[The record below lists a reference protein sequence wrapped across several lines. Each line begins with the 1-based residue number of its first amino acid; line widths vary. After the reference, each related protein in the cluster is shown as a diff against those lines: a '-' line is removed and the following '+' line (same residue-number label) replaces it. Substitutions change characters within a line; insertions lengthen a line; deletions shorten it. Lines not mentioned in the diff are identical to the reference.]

1 MSTKRKALRYGL
13 KKQEENL
20 FNKRKGIATN
30 MKLLRSV
37 LAVGFAMTPWL
48 GGDAL
53 AAGQGIVRVDGATGV
68 PQSYL
73 QNGANTAEI
82 FAEQASKN
90 TGLNRFKYFDVG
102 AGQIANLYF
111 QKQGD
116 NTALN
121 TLVNTV
127 ENQISISGTVN
138 AVRNNK
144 IGGNLYFLSPKGMV
158 VGAEGVINAGALTVI
173 TSDATF
179 DKPEDA
185 AAKILENKWS
195 LDPKAKIEI
204 NGKINTATGIDLR
217 AAYID
222 LVKAN
227 DAVAAPSLK
236 TGVVFKS
243 IVNMPDGGTIDYT
256 ADGRLTATKDSN
268 GNIVILDPSS
278 DTSNNLFGD
287 GSIKL
292 IASSNK
298 NNAETELW
306 GKRCDNTVEAIVNI
320 GQGAKVD
327 ALGNVNVSATA
338 TRDNNNTVVEF
349 WDMMAFSR
357 ANVNIDGDITGN
369 NVNVSANA
377 TSYYE
382 AHNAKDI
389 FVAGSRLVNRAGEV
403 VLGDAADVININ
415 EGLATALYDKL
426 LESGV
431 ISGKR
436 EHITNFSNF
445 FEQLYMPFAYA
456 DAKATITQGANST
469 ITASADANF
478 SAISTATNKE
488 TISLQPHLAGGQQ
501 NPLDHF
507 GGGLVYA
514 DTTSNAAI
522 KLKGNVHATGNLIT
536 TSKAVNTSVGS
547 LVLKFPKVVVP
558 DSSGSGDNKNNNGG
572 NNAENNTTNTTKS
585 TNTPNLTTT
594 TTGSPYV
601 AAAIVVNLQD
611 TDAVVEFGTKDE
623 PASAAPKITAGGG
636 LVATAASVNTLNSSA
651 VIAEKDDT
659 AVNTAVNVGVT
670 SGNAN
675 VNVYTSLQGGKV
687 QLNSQNVLNSLSMT
701 TDASSGVEAS
711 GLDWTISQTPIK
723 NQVQSIGEFLGAFKD
738 GGKTEGQA
746 NKGMKKPE
754 WYEAF
759 NVGASLSVAVA
770 DNKALTNVA
779 SNAKLISYTD
789 LDVLASSTVGDTVI
803 STKNLYNNMGRPEYV
818 AVSTAVGI
826 EVLEN
831 TAEVNIA
838 DAASSA
844 AGAVSSGGN
853 VNISAT
859 ADNAYHRVDKLIAAV
874 ESGWADFL
882 AHWAD
887 WDDDGVAEKVQDLQE
902 IVADILAM
910 RANDPALRF
919 ADSKQY
925 LVKSKAAIDLVTQL
939 TGTDKLKSALE
950 ALCNAANY
958 ANMYVSASTDKA
970 APKIG
975 DAATVAT
982 AAIGVQY
989 LENNAKVNIGANRS
1003 IVGGNDDAVKIS
1015 AKVIEQDAN
1024 LIGKWS
1030 FIPDMF
1036 NTNAGATGIGGSV
1049 NVQTAYNTSEVI
1061 VNKGVT
1067 ISAGDVNIATDND
1080 VVNIGLVMGGAKTS
1094 AQGITGMGNYMGG
1107 SSHAQTLVDDDVTLT
1122 AQKIWGSITEK
1133 DENGNDVTHQDYVT
1147 KGEVNITADNNAVVV
1162 NLVGDVGYSEGSAVG
1177 VSLGVTDYNIKTLAQ
1192 LQNLE
1197 ESDTDGK
1204 GSISAN
1210 SVNVNAYTDGVI
1222 NTLTVAG
1229 SASSKEK
1236 EDGTVV
1242 ETNNANKDAGGIEMK
1257 TEGGKGQAGVAKEGQ
1272 ELKADTEKS
1281 NAEDKSEGNN
1291 TDNSNTENGAILTA
1305 EQGDTSSANDKKPA
1319 AAKKKESSFRVD
1331 LAGSVSWNYVVDE
1344 TKASLD
1350 NVNITLTRPSGGTD
1364 VTTGVSVL
1372 AEDSSYS
1379 GSYSG
1384 AAAISKIDT
1393 TDKSKFSGSL
1403 SGAIAVNDIYKTT
1416 EAKLNNTTITNADNV
1431 NNKAQNSGAQVAV
1444 GLSTGLA
1451 IGQRGNGVDI
1461 NLGGSGSANYV
1472 DSTVMASMSGN
1483 TMTEGALNVNNTAYD
1498 KDVQVG
1504 GGVSFELAKGDA
1516 VAGAAISI
1524 NDVDNDIQALMQGNT
1539 IGNASKKAGKVNN
1552 LAVSNLVQVGTATSV
1567 GVLMNS
1573 GYAMADV
1580 AIAVNMV
1587 DNQVKAQS
1595 DNDAIYASS
1604 FANAARDGKLETG
1617 ELDNEY
1623 IDVIN
1628 STQNNG
1634 IQVELGSYTSTTGES
1649 FVINVD
1655 GEYVYSDPSY
1665 EKYGEIVPEDDRPDS
1680 LSISINQGKY
1690 YVLNENGEKQ
1700 YLQASGSA
1708 YVYEDDDS
1716 AANLVNLALN
1726 DKLAY
1731 DEATG
1736 KYYDK
1741 TDPNNTRAIV
1751 LNTQR
1756 THTLNGE
1763 EVDATATVAA
1773 NIVDLNADAA
1783 LANANG
1789 STGADFALNIKADGS
1804 VNEDKHYSS
1813 SEVYVSPRG
1822 NVIVGSAIGVAVK
1835 AGGETTSVGAAAA
1848 TNVND
1853 VTNNFD
1859 ASVSGGII
1867 NVSGTEGVSVKAESN
1882 TVMVAVAAGSAVSVS
1897 SGGLVTVDVAGS
1909 GVANTID
1916 NDTVAKVEN
1925 STITASKLDV
1935 DAATS
1940 SILVSVAGQ
1949 LGVAVTSS
1957 YGGVAGLTWA
1967 QNSFDNI
1974 TGAYVRGV
1982 SLNGY
1987 DNGNTALNVHADN
2000 NSDMYTIGAGVSAAV
2015 ANGAA
2020 AGAYAANY
2028 GNNSTEAVV
2037 EKYAAGTADAKDNV
2051 INKASS
2057 IAVQAEDDSD
2067 VVTVAG
2073 SLEMAVSPSSAAVTV
2088 GGAVANT
2095 NIGTS
2100 DNKQSVRAALND
2112 ATITMS
2118 GSADASDAASVSVQ
2132 ALNDANVV
2140 NLALGGGVAV
2150 STSLVGVSAE
2160 GSVSVADVHSG
2171 TLATMNN
2178 VNLTADSKNVEVL
2191 ARTDGDIVSSADAFN
2206 AVWGS
2211 TAEVGAGATVSVLN
2225 SDVDTKANVNG
2236 GSWSIKSAQIDARGI
2251 NSLYDIAMGFN
2262 AGGST
2267 VAAVNAQGNI
2277 AVNTLCNDVEALV
2290 HNANITASG
2299 DVSVEADSDETLHNY
2314 AGLLAGAGSATAS
2327 VGLGAT
2333 VVVNTINGNTVA
2345 EIQNGALQADD
2356 VDVYAH
2362 NMRRVNSSQTGIGVA
2377 ASAEGAGTV
2386 VGSVS
2391 VHDLEGTTKA
2401 LVHNVNGSVHSL
2413 DVKAERDNDIDT
2425 YNNGFA
2431 LSGAIGSASVGAG
2444 VTVLNDKSATLAT
2457 LSSSKLTASGS
2468 KDATNKVQVTADN
2481 NTDVHTEVSTNA
2493 LAVSLGAAL
2502 GVTVE
2507 VVNLDAQTS
2516 TNVIGSELGTAS
2528 RGFAGFDATATNVVA
2543 SSFEN
2548 AETAIS
2554 TAVGIGVG
2562 VGVLNIN
2569 TQTTTVVDNAKAYAD
2584 NINIAADETRN
2595 VQTALAGVNAGAG
2608 NVGVNLMYTNIGGQ
2622 LQDVYSYDYGD
2633 GKTQKEYCTTKTD
2646 DSGLALSAN
2655 VQGLA
2660 NDALATTKADV
2671 HKLESNGLV
2680 ASGSSGN
2687 AILQAVNKGS
2697 GAGKVETRI
2706 TGGSELHAAQSLAVE
2721 AQTTNNVTGGVYQG
2735 AVAAVNVGVMANRI
2749 DVQENQQV
2757 VLDNSTLIAN
2767 KVNVDADVLGYVNST
2782 MGMGVVGAV
2791 GYSDVVAEVQH
2802 SGTNSI
2808 NITGSSISATGQGST
2823 ASGDPLQ
2830 INASNSMAI
2839 DNQAVVVGAESLK
2852 LGRTVLKGSDNLAV
2866 NVALGSANSQLANSF
2881 TAESIALK
2889 GLNAPNVKNHI
2900 GAGVNI
2906 GLVTGQGTIV
2916 ESDFGG
2922 SVGVS
2927 ATSHNTFAIQK
2938 LALIGQVGESID
2950 PDASVTNREY
2960 TIQADNLAVN
2970 VAGEDISVNK
2980 AITAN
2985 NAQLTMNVGAI
2996 GLTNGQA
3003 APDVEISALNYATS
3017 KANVE
3022 AYSITGIASIGTN
3035 FAETEDN
3042 STISLTVDGGATGLK
3057 AHNLLVQAEKNT
3069 EVYSNAY
3076 GATSG
3081 LIDISPYA
3089 AAVDH
3094 ASTSDI
3100 TVNIEGNVSTTGALN
3115 VQANGNDRVNLKAD
3129 ALTVTGAG
3137 EGDAHVDTSITSN
3150 TIINVKDAS
3159 LTSEGEL
3166 AVVANN
3172 KISLNKGESK
3182 SQTITDSDDIDL
3194 NDNNEY
3200 SEMLWGQ
3207 GYGLGVLGLSGINNT
3222 VSSTAKVRL
3231 NNASLLSNGGNI
3243 NVAGYTNEDLLVNGY
3258 LFSVGL
3264 LGNGSK
3270 TTVINTITN
3279 DDAVELEGSSIM
3291 THSPGKALALSA
3303 ADDLKLFTYALTE
3316 APAGAIGGTG
3326 VDLKDTITRT
3336 NKVTLKDANNSLY
3349 STQDINLYA
3358 GKKLDGNVAVFDLD
3372 AEAKT
3377 FNGNVI
3383 PSTWEPNLENIVE
3396 QNNIVTIG
3404 ANSTSNSV
3412 RHTNIYGDAGQELT
3426 RVLSAR
3432 NTGYGG
3438 SSNGGYVTEADGDE
3452 KYEKTSNNKVDINGS
3467 VTAGSGN
3474 VIHITIGDPGNIA
3487 IFDAN
3492 DRAALTG
3499 KTALDEDELKDKI
3512 TIEADPI
3519 TGITLDSINLGRANY
3534 SVILANRYNEV
3545 MKLMNE
3551 YAKDGTNSAAYL
3563 GYKAEADR
3571 LMQEMLAYGSVY
3583 QDNNGQYHMT
3593 ASNYVDYVELPQL
3606 IASGGNI
3613 NIQTD
3618 TVHSSSGKGSMQAN
3632 GSADINI
3639 VNNTNLLLKLDQITV
3654 DSDGGK
3660 IVYNNQ
3666 VVSPNSDTTAS
3677 FNEKL
3682 SALNTNGTKAS
3693 FVQIDAK
3700 AGAGSSITVLGN
3712 YAGTSLNYKYLDGNT
3727 WVTGQYKPMADIWV
3741 EGNILNQSGAVTITS
3756 AHNNIRIAAENPE
3769 DSVAVLGTTVA
3780 LTAGGSIS
3788 QNYTAGIVNVGGN
3801 VKDDYK
3807 NEYQQMINSKTDVTV
3822 SVPKEWAPS
3831 PDSKATGSYIA
3842 GGSIYINA
3850 TDININGVIQSG
3862 YGDYYLDLS
3871 SGSKDYTAVN
3881 TAIAQ
3886 IKQSYTATGS
3896 PVLSDDA
3903 VKGVEAY
3910 KVVDGGAYW
3919 DSSSACYKYKLNA
3932 YYNPSTDKII
3942 VEDVD
3947 ASGGKVYLT
3956 GRIVNTGYG
3965 NIVCLDGASNIT
3977 ITNSTQHRLQVDDL
3991 LTHDVEGIISITDT
4005 AAYTVKQ
4012 NGKDTSVAL
4021 VTTIKNGS
4029 TQVQYLDANGEYITP
4044 DAGSQIN
4051 RVQESTAKNYDYT
4064 YAPKTG
4070 LRYTW
4075 TSGKESTQYKR
4086 YEEKQVDGAWG
4097 LWSRD
4102 DLNTSEVV
4110 KEWSEDKT
4118 PIETGT
4124 NENADRPCGA
4134 VIKDSNNN
4142 GSTVMDY
4149 THTETTEHVYT
4160 VESDTVDHS
4169 GVFGCHENHH
4179 VIWTETW
4186 GELETYYA
4194 DVKADQYINIS
4205 FVGNDANTAKIDITS
4220 PFGVDITGNIG
4231 NTQVYKNEGAVTE
4244 KGLIGIKAGMSSIV
4258 QNSGNL
4264 YGSGIELR
4272 ANQGIKDINI
4282 VAGDNVAL
4290 LLLNMGSEYVA
4301 DANIT
4306 VNSAVGAKG
4315 NLLLLTSDSDVGQIG
4330 SKAWKNLDITNN
4342 SNQGDIISKSNN
4354 INAKRVNL
4362 NTNNGSIYGIDGGG
4376 QKAAFLVN
4384 VGQLPSTGASLSASL
4399 NASAYGDINIKQAN
4413 GDLSLGRVYSKTGD
4427 VTLEATTG
4435 SLVDALPTEV
4445 SNKGTIEE
4453 RVARWKSLGMIDG
4466 EGNNTVLLNIKKRLT
4481 EAQGLASYE
4490 GYDENA
4496 LLYTVAESIVN
4507 PSGSNLTKTSS
4518 KDPNIIGH
4526 NITLIAGD
4534 SIGYN
4539 SGKTKEFQLNG
4550 ILKKTN
4556 GAYETGALD
4565 NLQALSNADITN
4577 VSIKT
4582 DAQGN
4587 TIAFVQDKQAVG
4599 IQQITSLNNPTNG
4612 KLTVTASGGDSKG
4625 HILLEGRTEVGND
4638 SFLALDNKG
4647 NFVDIY
4653 VDSISS
4659 STGEVNLTSL
4669 GSIFNNGGSDANIK
4683 GKSLYVTAVGALGT
4697 ASKMLTTDIF
4707 GTSKTADGLSSVAG
4721 GDIYLNQTSDN
4732 NLILRNI
4739 SSSADAK
4746 QGNIYIGAN
4755 KSILMGTNGTEE
4767 DYYLRADGVE
4777 LTIEAHGG
4785 SIGAA
4790 VSDNSGIS
4798 HTDNDG
4804 VRIKNADAAD
4814 TASKVMLKAKD
4825 NVYVKGVTSSST
4837 GEAAQGVLNLEVD
4850 PVSGATLQ
4858 NIGIVVDGN
4867 LHLLDALNSS
4877 SSASVYTT
4885 IDLLLDN
4892 NIEAINSKDIY
4903 LGSAVD
4909 VTVAGT
4915 QQINGTN
4922 SVTVQAGNNV
4932 LLETGYL
4939 ASKIVNLQADAGK
4952 IDGNKGFVLYTP
4964 TLNANAK
4971 GDILLDS
4978 EVNQLQQVNVANTKG
4993 RIAVGNGNVTN
5004 ADLSIAIT
5012 TPNAI
5017 VGGDLTVHNYA
5028 KGEAN
5033 NIVLADKLQ
5042 ATGNISIIN
5051 EESHVGVSANADIS
5065 AQNITLQAVNHN
5077 VVVAGG
5083 KLNAADKVLLDG
5095 VNVTVSGGAITAAQA
5110 VLEADNAI
5118 AMSGGSIVANAT
5130 SMTAGAGISLDSGS
5144 IVADTAVLTANNG
5157 AILEGSSFVL
5167 DAVDLQAEATGAISL
5182 ASQSNQLAN
5191 VQVGNTKGDIIVYN
5205 GNTSGEALHIGLL
5218 NEGAKVNGS
5227 LTIHNFDEA
5236 NGAANAIV
5244 LNKELAATGNIS
5256 LINDE
5261 ADVTVGEG
5269 ASIEAQ
5275 NITLQADKNAIAV
5288 NGGTIAASGTATLKG
5303 QSVSVSGGE
5312 LSAASA
5318 ALTASTENIALNSGS
5333 IAANEVTL
5341 TATKGAISEVDG
5353 FALSAPVLNTSAAGA
5368 TTLLSKANQLE
5379 QVNITEAGGSVTI
5392 GSANSK
5398 NSNALQVITD
5408 EQINGDLTVTNYD
5421 DESGKNNAIL
5431 VSKSLQAAGD
5441 VILINEEAA
5450 ITVNSGAALACYD
5463 VALGAKTAMTINGS
5477 VNATR
5482 DASLSSGAGMTIN
5495 GNVSATRDASLK
5507 SSAGMS
5513 IIGDVTAG
5521 NDASLTAGQDFI
5533 QNAGTIAASDVAI
5546 TAQRN
5551 VLLNGGSMAANNNA
5565 ELVAQTGA
5573 ITENNAYTIDAPAL
5587 RVNAGSYISLGSKAN
5602 QLVNVDVEHA
5612 GGNVTIGSGN
5622 SKSDAALAVK
5632 TAETVKGNLVI
5643 TNYASANDSKK
5654 NAIVVADNLKANG
5667 DITITNQEADISV
5680 NDNAVVA
5687 AANIKLQA
5695 DGNAVNVN
5703 GSKLT
5708 ANDKLDA
5715 IAKNISVNGGELQ
5728 AANATLDAT
5737 TNVVVGGG
5745 SISAS
5750 SATLSAGENITHSAG
5765 SIIAT
5770 TATLT
5775 AGQDIAQNGGS
5786 VSATTANLTAGGAI
5800 SQTAGSITATNANL
5814 TAGTS
5819 ISQGAAGS
5827 IVVTNTVAKAGADL
5841 SLASNANKL
5850 QNVSVDAQKGNATI
5864 VSGNDVAGELN
5875 VQTVGEVGNNLII
5888 TNVAN
5893 GEKNEIKVNKNFK
5906 AKGDI
5911 TITNAE
5917 AAINVTQGASV
5928 SGKNINLTA
5937 TAADVVVNGG
5947 TITAKLVGVK
5957 APEMLVSGGTINA
5970 TTVQANNAM
5979 TMAGGTIT
5987 ATRVASDGSMT
5998 LAGGTV
6004 NAANVIANGVMNIA
6018 GSTINTGT
6026 GEGCVEAASIN
6037 MSAGQVTGNTIN
6049 MTATGDFTQSGGS
6062 INATNASLNANAI
6075 ALNGG
6080 SIVANEA
6087 TLTATNGAIT
6097 EEEGFALET
6106 PVLNTS
6112 AAGVSNLLSHSN
6124 QLEQVNITKAG
6135 SAVNIGSA
6143 NRKNS
6148 NALQINTAEQIKGD
6162 LTVTNYDD
6170 KSGNNNAIVVPNVL
6184 QAAGNITLTNEEAG
6198 ITVDSDAS
6206 LSGVNVTLNSI
6217 KALNINGNV
6226 HATNDAILT
6235 SGESISVNGSVTA
6248 SHDASLTSGESMS
6261 VNGSVTASHDA
6272 SLSSGADLTV
6282 SGSVDAGNDASLT
6295 ANAALNIAKAGVV
6308 NAANTAKLTAYE
6320 IAVAGNVTARNAIDM
6335 NSHAVTV
6342 DGIVETTNGTTTLTS
6357 TGDLTL
6363 SGAGFVKGN
6372 AVKVEAGNTFTQAG
6386 STIET
6391 DAVTIDAQGNIL
6403 LNAGSLHADNAKL
6416 LAGGYID
6423 EDASDYDLQVA
6434 QQLQLSAGGSN
6445 EAGVAISL
6453 DSTQNKLYDV
6463 LLGDAQ
6469 GDVLI
6474 GNGSSGNGRLSI
6486 QALANTNITGKL
6498 VVHNYNNLSG
6508 DDIGNNLRVI
6518 GSLQARDGIELI
6530 NDERDITMGSLTAT
6544 DIITSDGDIV
6554 IQAANN
6560 IRNAADIKSSGGD
6573 VKILATY
6580 DVINDGIV
6588 ETASGDITLRST
6600 KGIVFNDDN
6609 ADLLS
6614 SNGSVT
6620 LRASAPATG
6629 TGADYFYYTV
6639 YNETTGEVDKYT
6651 VAADAVINTETAG
6664 AQKGRKYVVVNG
6676 AKHYVFHNG
6685 SVYNAGD
6692 IIAMN
6697 GTITLQSDE
6706 GNVANFNDFK
6716 AFTKHAVFGDSGYQD
6731 KDITNGSIIMSA
6743 AKGELIN
6750 NVNLEAGQDVKLTA
6764 KEGLNS
6770 FGYEIFAGEDIT
6782 LTATAGNLV
6791 NTSTLES
6798 VKGDVTLT
6806 AEHGNVVNDKQGD
6819 LTVGKGDIITL
6830 GGTVTLK
6837 AGLSA
6842 EEAAAKGQ
6850 SVDTRAFSVTNYGD
6864 IIAVNKFGGD
6874 SENAGSI
6881 ILKSEYG
6888 NIYNCDDF
6896 NEYSKAEAN
6905 TNAYECKLAFANHK
6919 SAGLSGDIG
6928 YNVANNNVTL
6938 SAVNGSIISDKDYI
6952 VALGN
6957 VTLEAQDGI
6966 ESAGRVILA
6975 GGNINLTDTEGDIA
6989 NTAQLISVNG
6999 DITLL
7004 ALTGSVDNLDNG
7016 NIFALNGN
7024 VRLEAQG
7031 ANGNVV
7037 NNGDLVALNG
7047 NNVANKGGIE
7057 LVSKHGN
7064 VENYDEFKDV
7074 DGRNTITFDGVNGY
7088 GRAKFNPN
7096 TPFAIVKDYILAD
7109 ADLLMEAREGSL
7121 KNTMNMNVA
7130 GDITLISGENLVIGE
7145 NVSNDITAG
7154 GNVTLESVAGKVV
7167 MDGSNV
7173 QSTTGSVDISGDQGV
7188 NISGANVSAAEGMTL
7203 VSEQGTIS
7211 VKENSNV
7218 ISEQDM
7224 ILWAHDCVAVGE
7236 AEGATDSS
7244 KLESL
7249 NGSLSAVAVYG
7260 DVNIGELAAA
7270 DMVAAGSG
7278 TGNVVIGSV
7287 DGKSVVL
7294 YTEGAG
7300 KLVTAGNVKVKD
7312 ALVLQG
7318 DNITA
7323 TNVDRSANNGQLLV
7337 DLTGSAGGAMKGE
7350 LNLAVDVDVRFTTTS
7365 VTDATITIDGTAS
7378 FDKLHSEGKLEIV
7391 APNMV
7396 TAVYGKAPYHDDSNY
7411 LYYDLGGTNTSSSG
7425 HEQIRDEYFG
7435 VNNALHSIDV
7445 IKDRIEGAANGSGP
7459 ASLENGGWMYLYI
7472 DSPTY
7477 QRSNGLLLHID
7488 TGYRAANQR
7497 WTAEDLS
7504 GKLADFKSHDAFIA
7518 HYGDMAGIF
7527 GRYGLI
7533 DFAPRSVGQIVQD
7546 VQAQK
7551 VTLQQSNGQL
7561 RIAAVQKEQ
7570 DEDNEREKRSAAN
7583 E

>member
-1 MSTKRKALRYGL
+1 M
-13 KKQEENL
+13 
-20 FNKRKGIATN
+20 
-30 MKLLRSV
+30 
-37 LAVGFAMTPWL
+37 
-48 GGDAL
+48 
-53 AAGQGIVRVDGATGV
+53 
-68 PQSYL
+68 
-73 QNGANTAEI
+73 
-82 FAEQASKN
+82 
-90 TGLNRFKYFDVG
+90 
-102 AGQIANLYF
+102 
-111 QKQGD
+111 
-116 NTALN
+116 
-121 TLVNTV
+121 
-127 ENQISISGTVN
+127 
-138 AVRNNK
+138 
-144 IGGNLYFLSPKGMV
+144 
-158 VGAEGVINAGALTVI
+158 
-173 TSDATF
+173 
-179 DKPEDA
+179 
-185 AAKILENKWS
+185 
-195 LDPKAKIEI
+195 
-204 NGKINTATGIDLR
+204 
-217 AAYID
+217 
-222 LVKAN
+222 
-227 DAVAAPSLK
+227 
-236 TGVVFKS
+236 
-243 IVNMPDGGTIDYT
+243 
-256 ADGRLTATKDSN
+256 
-268 GNIVILDPSS
+268 
-278 DTSNNLFGD
+278 
-287 GSIKL
+287 
-292 IASSNK
+292 
-298 NNAETELW
+298 
-306 GKRCDNTVEAIVNI
+306 
-320 GQGAKVD
+320 
-327 ALGNVNVSATA
+327 
-338 TRDNNNTVVEF
+338 
-349 WDMMAFSR
+349 
-357 ANVNIDGDITGN
+357 
-369 NVNVSANA
+369 
-377 TSYYE
+377 
-382 AHNAKDI
+382 
-389 FVAGSRLVNRAGEV
+389 
-403 VLGDAADVININ
+403 
-415 EGLATALYDKL
+415 
-426 LESGV
+426 
-431 ISGKR
+431 
-436 EHITNFSNF
+436 
-445 FEQLYMPFAYA
+445 
-456 DAKATITQGANST
+456 
-469 ITASADANF
+469 
-478 SAISTATNKE
+478 
-488 TISLQPHLAGGQQ
+488 
-501 NPLDHF
+501 
-507 GGGLVYA
+507 
-514 DTTSNAAI
+514 
-522 KLKGNVHATGNLIT
+522 
-536 TSKAVNTSVGS
+536 
-547 LVLKFPKVVVP
+547 
-558 DSSGSGDNKNNNGG
+558 
-572 NNAENNTTNTTKS
+572 
-585 TNTPNLTTT
+585 
-594 TTGSPYV
+594 
-601 AAAIVVNLQD
+601 
-611 TDAVVEFGTKDE
+611 
-623 PASAAPKITAGGG
+623 
-636 LVATAASVNTLNSSA
+636 
-651 VIAEKDDT
+651 
-659 AVNTAVNVGVT
+659 
-670 SGNAN
+670 
-675 VNVYTSLQGGKV
+675 
-687 QLNSQNVLNSLSMT
+687 
-701 TDASSGVEAS
+701 
-711 GLDWTISQTPIK
+711 
-723 NQVQSIGEFLGAFKD
+723 
-738 GGKTEGQA
+738 
-746 NKGMKKPE
+746 
-754 WYEAF
+754 
-759 NVGASLSVAVA
+759 
-770 DNKALTNVA
+770 
-779 SNAKLISYTD
+779 
-789 LDVLASSTVGDTVI
+789 
-803 STKNLYNNMGRPEYV
+803 
-818 AVSTAVGI
+818 
-826 EVLEN
+826 
-831 TAEVNIA
+831 
-838 DAASSA
+838 
-844 AGAVSSGGN
+844 
-853 VNISAT
+853 
-859 ADNAYHRVDKLIAAV
+859 
-874 ESGWADFL
+874 
-882 AHWAD
+882 
-887 WDDDGVAEKVQDLQE
+887 
-902 IVADILAM
+902 
-910 RANDPALRF
+910 
-919 ADSKQY
+919 
-925 LVKSKAAIDLVTQL
+925 
-939 TGTDKLKSALE
+939 
-950 ALCNAANY
+950 
-958 ANMYVSASTDKA
+958 
-970 APKIG
+970 
-975 DAATVAT
+975 
-982 AAIGVQY
+982 
-989 LENNAKVNIGANRS
+989 
-1003 IVGGNDDAVKIS
+1003 
-1015 AKVIEQDAN
+1015 
-1024 LIGKWS
+1024 
-1030 FIPDMF
+1030 
-1036 NTNAGATGIGGSV
+1036 
-1049 NVQTAYNTSEVI
+1049 
-1061 VNKGVT
+1061 
-1067 ISAGDVNIATDND
+1067 
-1080 VVNIGLVMGGAKTS
+1080 
-1094 AQGITGMGNYMGG
+1094 
-1107 SSHAQTLVDDDVTLT
+1107 
-1122 AQKIWGSITEK
+1122 
-1133 DENGNDVTHQDYVT
+1133 
-1147 KGEVNITADNNAVVV
+1147 
-1162 NLVGDVGYSEGSAVG
+1162 
-1177 VSLGVTDYNIKTLAQ
+1177 
-1192 LQNLE
+1192 
-1197 ESDTDGK
+1197 
-1204 GSISAN
+1204 
-1210 SVNVNAYTDGVI
+1210 
-1222 NTLTVAG
+1222 
-1229 SASSKEK
+1229 
-1236 EDGTVV
+1236 
-1242 ETNNANKDAGGIEMK
+1242 
-1257 TEGGKGQAGVAKEGQ
+1257 
-1272 ELKADTEKS
+1272 
-1281 NAEDKSEGNN
+1281 
-1291 TDNSNTENGAILTA
+1291 
-1305 EQGDTSSANDKKPA
+1305 
-1319 AAKKKESSFRVD
+1319 
-1331 LAGSVSWNYVVDE
+1331 
-1344 TKASLD
+1344 
-1350 NVNITLTRPSGGTD
+1350 
-1364 VTTGVSVL
+1364 
-1372 AEDSSYS
+1372 
-1379 GSYSG
+1379 
-1384 AAAISKIDT
+1384 
-1393 TDKSKFSGSL
+1393 
-1403 SGAIAVNDIYKTT
+1403 
-1416 EAKLNNTTITNADNV
+1416 
-1431 NNKAQNSGAQVAV
+1431 
-1444 GLSTGLA
+1444 
-1451 IGQRGNGVDI
+1451 
-1461 NLGGSGSANYV
+1461 
-1472 DSTVMASMSGN
+1472 
-1483 TMTEGALNVNNTAYD
+1483 
-1498 KDVQVG
+1498 
-1504 GGVSFELAKGDA
+1504 
-1516 VAGAAISI
+1516 
-1524 NDVDNDIQALMQGNT
+1524 
-1539 IGNASKKAGKVNN
+1539 
-1552 LAVSNLVQVGTATSV
+1552 
-1567 GVLMNS
+1567 
-1573 GYAMADV
+1573 
-1580 AIAVNMV
+1580 
-1587 DNQVKAQS
+1587 
-1595 DNDAIYASS
+1595 
-1604 FANAARDGKLETG
+1604 
-1617 ELDNEY
+1617 
-1623 IDVIN
+1623 
-1628 STQNNG
+1628 
-1634 IQVELGSYTSTTGES
+1634 
-1649 FVINVD
+1649 
-1655 GEYVYSDPSY
+1655 
-1665 EKYGEIVPEDDRPDS
+1665 
-1680 LSISINQGKY
+1680 
-1690 YVLNENGEKQ
+1690 
-1700 YLQASGSA
+1700 
-1708 YVYEDDDS
+1708 
-1716 AANLVNLALN
+1716 
-1726 DKLAY
+1726 
-1731 DEATG
+1731 
-1736 KYYDK
+1736 
-1741 TDPNNTRAIV
+1741 
-1751 LNTQR
+1751 
-1756 THTLNGE
+1756 
-1763 EVDATATVAA
+1763 
-1773 NIVDLNADAA
+1773 
-1783 LANANG
+1783 
-1789 STGADFALNIKADGS
+1789 
-1804 VNEDKHYSS
+1804 
-1813 SEVYVSPRG
+1813 
-1822 NVIVGSAIGVAVK
+1822 
-1835 AGGETTSVGAAAA
+1835 
-1848 TNVND
+1848 
-1853 VTNNFD
+1853 
-1859 ASVSGGII
+1859 
-1867 NVSGTEGVSVKAESN
+1867 
-1882 TVMVAVAAGSAVSVS
+1882 
-1897 SGGLVTVDVAGS
+1897 
-1909 GVANTID
+1909 
-1916 NDTVAKVEN
+1916 
-1925 STITASKLDV
+1925 
-1935 DAATS
+1935 
-1940 SILVSVAGQ
+1940 
-1949 LGVAVTSS
+1949 
-1957 YGGVAGLTWA
+1957 
-1967 QNSFDNI
+1967 
-1974 TGAYVRGV
+1974 
-1982 SLNGY
+1982 
-1987 DNGNTALNVHADN
+1987 
-2000 NSDMYTIGAGVSAAV
+2000 
-2015 ANGAA
+2015 
-2020 AGAYAANY
+2020 
-2028 GNNSTEAVV
+2028 
-2037 EKYAAGTADAKDNV
+2037 
-2051 INKASS
+2051 
-2057 IAVQAEDDSD
+2057 
-2067 VVTVAG
+2067 
-2073 SLEMAVSPSSAAVTV
+2073 
-2088 GGAVANT
+2088 
-2095 NIGTS
+2095 
-2100 DNKQSVRAALND
+2100 
-2112 ATITMS
+2112 
-2118 GSADASDAASVSVQ
+2118 
-2132 ALNDANVV
+2132 
-2140 NLALGGGVAV
+2140 
-2150 STSLVGVSAE
+2150 
-2160 GSVSVADVHSG
+2160 
-2171 TLATMNN
+2171 
-2178 VNLTADSKNVEVL
+2178 
-2191 ARTDGDIVSSADAFN
+2191 
-2206 AVWGS
+2206 
-2211 TAEVGAGATVSVLN
+2211 
-2225 SDVDTKANVNG
+2225 
-2236 GSWSIKSAQIDARGI
+2236 
-2251 NSLYDIAMGFN
+2251 
-2262 AGGST
+2262 
-2267 VAAVNAQGNI
+2267 
-2277 AVNTLCNDVEALV
+2277 
-2290 HNANITASG
+2290 
-2299 DVSVEADSDETLHNY
+2299 
-2314 AGLLAGAGSATAS
+2314 
-2327 VGLGAT
+2327 
-2333 VVVNTINGNTVA
+2333 
-2345 EIQNGALQADD
+2345 
-2356 VDVYAH
+2356 
-2362 NMRRVNSSQTGIGVA
+2362 
-2377 ASAEGAGTV
+2377 
-2386 VGSVS
+2386 
-2391 VHDLEGTTKA
+2391 
-2401 LVHNVNGSVHSL
+2401 
-2413 DVKAERDNDIDT
+2413 
-2425 YNNGFA
+2425 
-2431 LSGAIGSASVGAG
+2431 
-2444 VTVLNDKSATLAT
+2444 
-2457 LSSSKLTASGS
+2457 
-2468 KDATNKVQVTADN
+2468 
-2481 NTDVHTEVSTNA
+2481 
-2493 LAVSLGAAL
+2493 
-2502 GVTVE
+2502 
-2507 VVNLDAQTS
+2507 
-2516 TNVIGSELGTAS
+2516 
-2528 RGFAGFDATATNVVA
+2528 
-2543 SSFEN
+2543 
-2548 AETAIS
+2548 
-2554 TAVGIGVG
+2554 
-2562 VGVLNIN
+2562 
-2569 TQTTTVVDNAKAYAD
+2569 
-2584 NINIAADETRN
+2584 
-2595 VQTALAGVNAGAG
+2595 
-2608 NVGVNLMYTNIGGQ
+2608 
-2622 LQDVYSYDYGD
+2622 
-2633 GKTQKEYCTTKTD
+2633 
-2646 DSGLALSAN
+2646 
-2655 VQGLA
+2655 
-2660 NDALATTKADV
+2660 
-2671 HKLESNGLV
+2671 
-2680 ASGSSGN
+2680 
-2687 AILQAVNKGS
+2687 
-2697 GAGKVETRI
+2697 
-2706 TGGSELHAAQSLAVE
+2706 
-2721 AQTTNNVTGGVYQG
+2721 
-2735 AVAAVNVGVMANRI
+2735 
-2749 DVQENQQV
+2749 
-2757 VLDNSTLIAN
+2757 
-2767 KVNVDADVLGYVNST
+2767 
-2782 MGMGVVGAV
+2782 
-2791 GYSDVVAEVQH
+2791 
-2802 SGTNSI
+2802 
-2808 NITGSSISATGQGST
+2808 
-2823 ASGDPLQ
+2823 
-2830 INASNSMAI
+2830 
-2839 DNQAVVVGAESLK
+2839 
-2852 LGRTVLKGSDNLAV
+2852 
-2866 NVALGSANSQLANSF
+2866 
-2881 TAESIALK
+2881 
-2889 GLNAPNVKNHI
+2889 
-2900 GAGVNI
+2900 
-2906 GLVTGQGTIV
+2906 
-2916 ESDFGG
+2916 
-2922 SVGVS
+2922 
-2927 ATSHNTFAIQK
+2927 
-2938 LALIGQVGESID
+2938 
-2950 PDASVTNREY
+2950 
-2960 TIQADNLAVN
+2960 
-2970 VAGEDISVNK
+2970 
-2980 AITAN
+2980 
-2985 NAQLTMNVGAI
+2985 
-2996 GLTNGQA
+2996 
-3003 APDVEISALNYATS
+3003 
-3017 KANVE
+3017 
-3022 AYSITGIASIGTN
+3022 
-3035 FAETEDN
+3035 
-3042 STISLTVDGGATGLK
+3042 
-3057 AHNLLVQAEKNT
+3057 
-3069 EVYSNAY
+3069 
-3076 GATSG
+3076 
-3081 LIDISPYA
+3081 
-3089 AAVDH
+3089 
-3094 ASTSDI
+3094 
-3100 TVNIEGNVSTTGALN
+3100 
-3115 VQANGNDRVNLKAD
+3115 
-3129 ALTVTGAG
+3129 
-3137 EGDAHVDTSITSN
+3137 
-3150 TIINVKDAS
+3150 
-3159 LTSEGEL
+3159 
-3166 AVVANN
+3166 
-3172 KISLNKGESK
+3172 
-3182 SQTITDSDDIDL
+3182 
-3194 NDNNEY
+3194 
-3200 SEMLWGQ
+3200 
-3207 GYGLGVLGLSGINNT
+3207 
-3222 VSSTAKVRL
+3222 
-3231 NNASLLSNGGNI
+3231 
-3243 NVAGYTNEDLLVNGY
+3243 
-3258 LFSVGL
+3258 
-3264 LGNGSK
+3264 
-3270 TTVINTITN
+3270 
-3279 DDAVELEGSSIM
+3279 
-3291 THSPGKALALSA
+3291 
-3303 ADDLKLFTYALTE
+3303 
-3316 APAGAIGGTG
+3316 
-3326 VDLKDTITRT
+3326 
-3336 NKVTLKDANNSLY
+3336 
-3349 STQDINLYA
+3349 
-3358 GKKLDGNVAVFDLD
+3358 
-3372 AEAKT
+3372 
-3377 FNGNVI
+3377 
-3383 PSTWEPNLENIVE
+3383 
-3396 QNNIVTIG
+3396 
-3404 ANSTSNSV
+3404 
-3412 RHTNIYGDAGQELT
+3412 
-3426 RVLSAR
+3426 
-3432 NTGYGG
+3432 
-3438 SSNGGYVTEADGDE
+3438 
-3452 KYEKTSNNKVDINGS
+3452 
-3467 VTAGSGN
+3467 
-3474 VIHITIGDPGNIA
+3474 
-3487 IFDAN
+3487 
-3492 DRAALTG
+3492 
-3499 KTALDEDELKDKI
+3499 
-3512 TIEADPI
+3512 
-3519 TGITLDSINLGRANY
+3519 
-3534 SVILANRYNEV
+3534 
-3545 MKLMNE
+3545 
-3551 YAKDGTNSAAYL
+3551 
-3563 GYKAEADR
+3563 
-3571 LMQEMLAYGSVY
+3571 
-3583 QDNNGQYHMT
+3583 
-3593 ASNYVDYVELPQL
+3593 
-3606 IASGGNI
+3606 
-3613 NIQTD
+3613 
-3618 TVHSSSGKGSMQAN
+3618 
-3632 GSADINI
+3632 
-3639 VNNTNLLLKLDQITV
+3639 
-3654 DSDGGK
+3654 
-3660 IVYNNQ
+3660 
-3666 VVSPNSDTTAS
+3666 
-3677 FNEKL
+3677 
-3682 SALNTNGTKAS
+3682 
-3693 FVQIDAK
+3693 
-3700 AGAGSSITVLGN
+3700 
-3712 YAGTSLNYKYLDGNT
+3712 
-3727 WVTGQYKPMADIWV
+3727 
-3741 EGNILNQSGAVTITS
+3741 
-3756 AHNNIRIAAENPE
+3756 
-3769 DSVAVLGTTVA
+3769 
-3780 LTAGGSIS
+3780 
-3788 QNYTAGIVNVGGN
+3788 
-3801 VKDDYK
+3801 
-3807 NEYQQMINSKTDVTV
+3807 
-3822 SVPKEWAPS
+3822 
-3831 PDSKATGSYIA
+3831 
-3842 GGSIYINA
+3842 
-3850 TDININGVIQSG
+3850 
-3862 YGDYYLDLS
+3862 
-3871 SGSKDYTAVN
+3871 
-3881 TAIAQ
+3881 
-3886 IKQSYTATGS
+3886 
-3896 PVLSDDA
+3896 
-3903 VKGVEAY
+3903 
-3910 KVVDGGAYW
+3910 
-3919 DSSSACYKYKLNA
+3919 
-3932 YYNPSTDKII
+3932 
-3942 VEDVD
+3942 
-3947 ASGGKVYLT
+3947 
-3956 GRIVNTGYG
+3956 
-3965 NIVCLDGASNIT
+3965 
-3977 ITNSTQHRLQVDDL
+3977 
-3991 LTHDVEGIISITDT
+3991 
-4005 AAYTVKQ
+4005 
-4012 NGKDTSVAL
+4012 
-4021 VTTIKNGS
+4021 
-4029 TQVQYLDANGEYITP
+4029 DANGEYITP

-5236 NGAANAIV
+5236 NGAANAIL

-5745 SISAS
+5745 SINAS
-5750 SATLSAGENITHSAG
+5750 SATLSVGEDITHSAG

-5775 AGQDIAQNGGS
+5775 AGQDIAQNGGSVSATTTTLSAGQDIAQNGGS

-6676 AKHYVFHNG
+6676 VKHYIFHNG

-6716 AFTKHAVFGDSGYQD
+6716 AFTQHTVFGDHGYQD

-6764 KEGLNS
+6764 KEGLAS
-6770 FGYEIFAGEDIT
+6770 FGYEIYAGEDII

-6791 NTSTLES
+6791 NISTLES
-6798 VKGDVTLT
+6798 VKGDITLL
-6806 AEHGNVVNDKQGD
+6806 AEHGNVTNG
-6819 LTVGKGDIITL
+6819 TATTGRTGDIITL

-6850 SVDTRAFSVTNYGD
+6850 SVDTTAYNITNYGD
-6864 IIAVNKFGGD
+6864 IIAVNKYNSTD
-6874 SENAGSI
+6874 TNAGSI

-6888 NIYNCDDF
+6888 NVYNYDDF
-6896 NEYSKAEAN
+6896 NEYSKAAAG
-6905 TNAYECKLAFANHK
+6905 TNAYEYKLATANHK

-6957 VTLEAQDGI
+6957 VTLEAQEGI
-6966 ESAGRVILA
+6966 DSAGKVILA

-6989 NTAQLISVNG
+6989 NTSQLISVNG

-7004 ALTGSVDNLDNG
+7004 AQTGSVKNLDAG

-7031 ANGNVV
+7031 VNGNVV

-7047 NNVANKGGIE
+7047 NNVADKGGIE

-7064 VENYDEFKDV
+7064 VENYDEFKEV
-7074 DGRNTITFDGVNGY
+7074 DGQRTITFFGKSGY
-7088 GRAKFNPN
+7088 GQAKFNPD
-7096 TPFAIVKDYILAD
+7096 TDYFVDRSYVLTD
-7109 ADLLMEAREGSL
+7109 ADLLMSAENGSL
-7121 KNTMNMNVA
+7121 YNTMEMNVA
-7130 GDITLISGENLVIGE
+7130 GDISLISGKDLVVGV
-7145 NVSNDITAG
+7145 NVKSINAG
-7154 GNVTLESVAGKVV
+7154 GSVVLESKQG
-7167 MDGSNV
+7167 NV
-7173 QSTTGSVDISGDQGV
+7173 GV
-7188 NISGANVSAAEGMTL
+7188 
-7203 VSEQGTIS
+7203 
-7211 VKENSNV
+7211 ENSSV
-7218 ISEQDM
+7218 TSKGDLIVVAQQD
-7224 ILWAHDCVAVGE
+7224 AT
-7236 AEGATDSS
+7236 AENT

-7249 NGSLSAVAVYG
+7249 NGSLSVVAKYG
-7260 DVNIGELAAA
+7260 QVNVDELAAA

-7278 TGNVVIGSV
+7278 NGDVVIGSV

-7294 YTEGAG
+7294 YTEGQG
-7300 KLVTAGNVKVKD
+7300 KKITADSIKVEQ

-7323 TNVDRSANNGQLLV
+7323 LNVDRSANNGQLLV
-7337 DLTGSAGGAMKGE
+7337 DLTGSAGGAMKGKLDLE
-7350 LNLAVDVDVRFTTTS
+7350 VDGDVRFTTTS